1 MNRNSVVLTRRFYF
15 CAAHYYRVEE
25 WSDEKNRE
33 VFGVHSNPT
42 GHGHNFVLDVSVKG
56 EIDPVTGMI
65 INLTDLKRIV
75 APIVERFD
83 HTFLNKDLP
92 FFKDIQP
99 TVENLSKLF
108 WELIEER
115 LPDGVFLH
123 RIRLKATEK
132 VFAEYYGDGF
142 GVFCKKYRFSA
153 GHRLFSKKL
162 SEEENKSVY
171 GKCNNFYGHGHN
183 YYLKVCYCS
192 EIDETT
198 GMTIPLSELDKNVKS
213 FLKTLSGKRL
223 DKDIEFFKDKP
234 ATSENLLIFIKQE
247 LKKVLGNNIKK
258 LELSET
264 RNNFFE
270 FLEDKDG

>member
-1 MNRNSVVLTRRFYF
+1 MNNVILTRRFYF
-15 CAAHYYRVEE
+15 CAAHYYRVKE
-25 WSDEKNRE
+25 WSDKKNRE
-33 VFGVHSNPT
+33 VFGIHSNPT

-65 INLTDLKRIV
+65 MNLTDLKKV
-75 APIVERFD
+75 VTPIVEMFD

-92 FFKDIQP
+92 YFENMQP

-108 WELIEER
+108 WDLIEEK

-123 RIRLKATEK
+123 RIKLKATDK
-132 VFAEYYGDGF
+132 VFAEYYGDGL

-153 GHRLFSKKL
+153 GHRLFSEAL
-162 SEEENKSVY
+162 SEEENKNIY
-171 GKCNNFYGHGHN
+171 GKCNNLHGHGHN
-183 YYLKVCYCS
+183 YYLKVCYKS
-192 EIDETT
+192 EIDGKT
-198 GMTIPLSELDKNVKS
+198 GMTIPLSELDKKVKS

-223 DKDIEFFKDKP
+223 DKDIEFFKSKP
-234 ATSENLLIFIKQE
+234 ATSENLIIYIKE
-247 LKKVLGNNIKK
+247 GLNKLLGNSVVR

-270 FLEDKDG
+270 YTEE